1 MLVQKQLKSAI
12 YGQFD
17 KLTDDLLEHSVM
29 ISPTLQ
35 RNESGVLANNNI
47 RIKCTAKFT
56 WLWKIQHLQKQ
67 FETIVC
73 FTHERNSP
81 MHEQL
86 R

>member
-1 MLVQKQLKSAI
+1 VLVQKQLKSAI

-17 KLTDDLLEHSVM
+17 KLTDDLLAHSVM

-35 RNESGVLANNNI
+35 RNESGVLATNNV
-47 RIKCTAKFT
+47 RIKCTSKCT
-56 WLWKIQHLQKQ
+56 GLWKIQHLQKQ

-73 FTHERNSP
+73 FRHERSSP
-81 MHEQL
+81 MHKQL